1 MFFGGLLANQVD
13 LVLQDDNV
21 LQFHDFD
28 GGQVLR
34 RLRLGTRLV
43 TGNQE
48 EGSVHD
54 RCAVQHGGHENIVT
68 WAIDERDMTQQVHLA
83 CAARHGT
90 GGVWLLVRGIAVV
103 ALWARAVLILTPVDL
118 GVRVTQLDRNIPHKL
133 VLETHSL
140 YTRDGFD
147 DSRLA
152 VCDVSNRTDI
162 DGRLVLNDLR
172 A

>member
-1 MFFGGLLANQVD
+1 M
-13 LVLQDDNV
+13 
-21 LQFHDFD
+21 
-28 GGQVLR
+28 
-34 RLRLGTRLV
+34 
-43 TGNQE
+43 
-48 EGSVHD
+48 
-54 RCAVQHGGHENIVT
+54 
-68 WAIDERDMTQQVHLA
+68 
-83 CAARHGT
+83 
-90 GGVWLLVRGIAVV
+90 V

-147 DSRLA
+147 DRRLA

>member
-1 MFFGGLLANQVD
+1 M
-13 LVLQDDNV
+13 
-21 LQFHDFD
+21 
-28 GGQVLR
+28 
-34 RLRLGTRLV
+34 
-43 TGNQE
+43 
-48 EGSVHD
+48 
-54 RCAVQHGGHENIVT
+54 
-68 WAIDERDMTQQVHLA
+68 
-83 CAARHGT
+83 
-90 GGVWLLVRGIAVV
+90 V
-103 ALWARAVLILTPVDL
+103 ALWARAVFILTPVDL

-147 DSRLA
+147 DRRLA